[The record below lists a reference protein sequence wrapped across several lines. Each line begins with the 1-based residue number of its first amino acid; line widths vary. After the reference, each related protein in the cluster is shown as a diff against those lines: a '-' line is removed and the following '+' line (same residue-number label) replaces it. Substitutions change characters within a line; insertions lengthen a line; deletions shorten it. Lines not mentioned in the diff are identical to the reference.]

1 MSIFLIKSLI
11 ILLIDR
17 RHFDNPV
24 YAYQGVPLNG
34 ASTSLNNTGT
44 KHIHND
50 LGMKS
55 NLAKAKLGDEDSD
68 TYTEKG
74 NTYCIIFIL
83 IVFLIFILSILRL
96 RFEFLFN
103 SDHTS

>member
-1 MSIFLIKSLI
+1 MSINKKSYKLIFNCYILDFKGILNCILTLFLFYYL
-11 ILLIDR
+11 DR

-50 LGMKS
+50 LGMKN
-55 NLAKAKLGDEDSD
+55 NLAKSKLGDEDFD

-74 NTYCIIFIL
+74 NA
-83 IVFLIFILSILRL
+83 
-96 RFEFLFN
+96 
-103 SDHTS
+103 